1 MEFPRND
8 LPEEIKHFFSKMK
21 EYIEE
26 EIYFYGSITRLDY
39 FHGYSD
45 IDVCIFSENMT
56 PAVYAIVDP
65 LPKPDTVT
73 VYLSAPNEGSSN
85 SEFNI
90 EDEKY
95 FVFRKLIMNKYVII
109 IFQNK
114 IIKYIKILNQECK
127 IL

>member
-1 MEFPRND
+1 
-8 LPEEIKHFFSKMK
+8 
-21 EYIEE
+21 
-26 EIYFYGSITRLDY
+26 
-39 FHGYSD
+39 
-45 IDVCIFSENMT
+45 MT
-56 PAVYAIVDP
+56 PAVWANVDP

-95 FVFRKLIMNKYVII
+95 FVFRKLIMNKYDII

-114 IIKYIKILNQECK
+114 L
-127 IL
+127 